1 MSDIYAR
8 QRTVHAGSF
17 PSDQA
22 AMSLA
27 GTPLTLGIIQSAQVG
42 FSQAVSRLYDVSN
55 GGFSGGSGGLVPVYY
70 VGGRTQGQGNISR
83 VMGPQSGALCEFY
96 RVMGNVCSPQD
107 LTFTFR
113 AGCGQAGPSNIPG
126 SSAVG
131 SRGLSS
137 VSYTLEAVV
146 MNNVGVSVE
155 SQSMV
160 VNDNISMIFAN
171 MRCDEARNS

>member
-27 GTPLTLGIIQSAQVG
+27 GTPIPLGIVQSAQVG
-42 FSQAVSRLYDVSN
+42 FSQAISRLYDVSN
-55 GGFSGGSGGLVPVYY
+55 GGFGGSGGGLVPVYY
-70 VGGRTQGQGNISR
+70 VGGRTQGQGQISR

-96 RVMGNVCSPQD
+96 RILGNVCSPQD

-113 AGCGQAGPSNIPG
+113 SGCGQEGAATLPN
-126 SSAVG
+126 SSASG
-131 SRGLSS
+131 SRGLKS

-146 MNNVGVSVE
+146 MNNIAVNVD

-160 VNDNISMIFAN
+160 VNDNVGMIFAN
-171 MRCDEARNS
+171 MRCDEALNN